1 MEYEKFI
8 NTLIEEFGKEKAKEI
23 FIADIM
29 ERLDSLADD
38 YDYTEIFH
46 YTANEV
52 SFDDKNILDFLN
64 SLDINSV
71 TDDVLKEVLNYLKI
85 KIEFEHEQLPAELI
99 GKLYDSIE

>member
-1 MEYEKFI
+1 MKKFI
-8 NTLIEEFGKEKAKEI
+8 NTLIEEFGKEKSKEI
-23 FIADIM
+23 FTADIM

-46 YTANEV
+46 YTADEV

-64 SLDINSV
+64 SLDINSI

-85 KIEFEHEQLPAELI
+85 KIEFEREQLPAELI
-99 GKLYDSIE
+99 GKLYDSIK